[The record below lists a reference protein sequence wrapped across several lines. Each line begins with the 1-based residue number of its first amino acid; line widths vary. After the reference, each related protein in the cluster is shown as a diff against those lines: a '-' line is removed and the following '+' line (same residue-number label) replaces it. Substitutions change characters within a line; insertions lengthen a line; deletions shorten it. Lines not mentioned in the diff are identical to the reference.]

1 MNGKRNQQRSSEGN
15 SRPGWRPG
23 KYCHL
28 RELYDPFTACR
39 YTIALRSIR
48 QSELLEGVKGVVL
61 SDNQVQ
67 VIFGP
72 GKAQRAADAMNALL
86 ANSGETLMQAADI
99 AAKTKSQLKAKQTSG
114 VQQFLSKFATIFT
127 PLIPG
132 FIAAGL
138 LLGIA
143 TLIGTVMHLPADAQG
158 MLADALNLMKV
169 FSKGALHLPGDS
181 DWL

>member
-1 MNGKRNQQRSSEGN
+1 
-15 SRPGWRPG
+15 
-23 KYCHL
+23 
-28 RELYDPFTACR
+28 
-39 YTIALRSIR
+39 
-48 QSELLEGVKGVVL
+48 
-61 SDNQVQ
+61 
-67 VIFGP
+67 
-72 GKAQRAADAMNALL
+72 MNALL

-158 MLADALNLMKV
+158 DAGRR
-169 FSKGALHLPGDS
+169 S
-181 DWL
+181 